1 MSLFGA
7 MATGIS
13 GLRSNGLG
21 LSVIS
26 DNIANFNTVGFKHS
40 RPVFA
45 DLVSSV
51 SAVNGGGAGSFI
63 LDIQSLWSQGSIS
76 QTANPFDMAIQ
87 GDGLFVLS
95 GTDGV
100 TYYSRA
106 GQFMLNKEGY
116 LVNPMNYKVQ
126 GYAFDSAGLPTG
138 RLGNIQLSNLT
149 STPIAT
155 TQLELGVDLDS
166 QSTIKTWNASNP
178 NPTTGEVTTDSY
190 NYSNSLYVYDSL
202 GNRHLVKT
210 YYTKTAANATGS
222 TWQLRFVYNSGTESA
237 PAYQAL
243 GPVTLNFD
251 NNGILT
257 SDVTGQLSFNWA
269 ATIGAVTPQVLNLM
283 IKKDDSRQ
291 WRTASD
297 QKVLKSNGRGAGS
310 VIATTISQNGI
321 LSAIFSNGDK
331 RDIAQIALAEFAN
344 YDGLRRTGDNLFLP
358 TYDSGEASVGTPG
371 SSKRGKIF
379 GNSLEMSNVDL
390 ADEFVKM
397 IQMQRGFQAS
407 SKVITTA
414 DGLTGEV
421 MNLLR

>member
-202 GNRHLVKT
+202 GNKHQVNT
-210 YYTKTAANATGS
+210 YYTKTAAN
-222 TWQLRFVYNSGTESA
+222 TWEARFVYNSGTDAA
-237 PAYQAL
+237 PVFEAL
-243 GPVTLNFD
+243 GPINLVFD
-251 NNGILT
+251 TSGNLT
-257 SDVTGQLSFNWA
+257 SPTTPQQLSFNWA
-269 ATIGAVTPQVLNLM
+269 AAIGAAVPQVIN
-283 IKKDDSRQ
+283 IAINSNSKQ
-291 WRTASD
+291 WRQPSD
-297 QKVLKSNGRGAGS
+297 QKVNKTDGRGAGTA
-310 VIATTISQNGI
+310 IATTISQNGI

>member
-210 YYTKTAANATGS
+210 YYTKTAAN
-222 TWQLRFVYNSGTESA
+222 TWEARFVYNRGTDAA
-237 PAYQAL
+237 PVFEAL
-243 GPVTLNFD
+243 GPINLVFD
-251 NNGILT
+251 TSGNLT
-257 SDVTGQLSFNWA
+257 SPTTPQQLSFNWA
-269 ATIGAVTPQVLNLM
+269 AAIGAAVPQVIN
-283 IKKDDSRQ
+283 IAINSNSKQ
-291 WRTASD
+291 WRQPSD
-297 QKVLKSNGRGAGS
+297 QKVNKTDGRGAGTA
-310 VIATTISQNGI
+310 IATTISQNGI

>member
-202 GNRHLVKT
+202 GNRHLVNT
-210 YYTKTAANATGS
+210 YYTKTAAN
-222 TWQLRFVYNSGTESA
+222 TWEARFVYNSGTDAA
-237 PAYQAL
+237 PVFEAL
-243 GPVTLNFD
+243 GPINLVFD
-251 NNGILT
+251 TSGNLT
-257 SDVTGQLSFNWA
+257 SPTTPQQLSFNWA
-269 ATIGAVTPQVLNLM
+269 AAIGAAVPQVIN
-283 IKKDDSRQ
+283 IAINSNSKQ
-291 WRTASD
+291 WRQPSD
-297 QKVLKSNGRGAGS
+297 QKVNKTDGRGAGTA
-310 VIATTISQNGI
+310 IATTISQNGI

>member
-210 YYTKTAANATGS
+210 YYTKTAAN
-222 TWQLRFVYNSGTESA
+222 TWEARFVYNSGTDAA
-237 PAYQAL
+237 PVFEAL
-243 GPVTLNFD
+243 GPINLVFD
-251 NNGILT
+251 TSGNLT
-257 SDVTGQLSFNWA
+257 SPTTPQQLSFNWA
-269 ATIGAVTPQVLNLM
+269 AAIGAAVPQVIN
-283 IKKDDSRQ
+283 IAINSNSKQ
-291 WRTASD
+291 WRQPSD
-297 QKVLKSNGRGAGS
+297 QKVNKTDGRGAGTA
-310 VIATTISQNGI
+310 IATTISQNGI